1 MSTHYCHSCALAL
14 GHYPATNPEV
24 VNLTGSNYQLQKF
37 VKHTTP
43 GTGSWVGKNSIY
55 ADPTYEAYKN
65 YYVSGSLSGSLE
77 IDANGRK
84 NVIWYA
90 SSSLGT
96 CWQNGAPVFS
106 GDAVKIVLPE
116 DDQKVHHFH
125 IEASGYKMTA
135 CAKCGNPILS

>member
-1 MSTHYCHSCALAL
+1 MSTYYCHSCAHAL
-14 GHYPATNPEV
+14 GHYPATSPES

-43 GTGSWVGKNSIY
+43 ATGGWVGKNSIY
-55 ADPTYEAYKN
+55 SDPTYETYKN

-77 IDANGRK
+77 IDAHGRK

-96 CWQNGAPVFS
+96 GWRNGTPVFS

-125 IEASGYKMTA
+125 VEASGYQKTL
-135 CAKCGNPILS
+135 CSKCGNPILS